1 MPPPHQRWR
10 RKEMPGMSEGDQDAV
25 FALLADPATHG
36 GSAVKRVDTHAAAVF
51 LAGERALK
59 VKRAV
64 RFPFLDYS
72 TLAKR
77 KEACEAEL
85 RINGSFAPDIY
96 RRVLAITREEGG
108 RLTLDGGG
116 PAVEWALEM
125 RRFDENAT
133 LDRLAQA
140 GKIDAALADAL
151 GRAVAALH
159 AGAKPVAPEPWIAAL
174 TDYIEQND
182 AAFRDMAEL
191 FPAAEAETVAR
202 RSRAAHS
209 RIRALLRERGQRGL
223 VRHLHG
229 DLHLGNIVLLGG
241 RPVPF
246 DAIEFSPLIASG
258 DVLYDL
264 AFLLMDLVERGL
276 NPAANRVLN
285 RYLAETKRAED
296 LDALATLPLFLS
308 LRAAIRAKVTAAR
321 IDHAALDQRG
331 AIARS
336 ARAYFEFAHRFIEPG
351 PPRLVAVGGLSGTGK
366 SALAQTLAGE
376 LAPHPG
382 AVVLRSD
389 VERKALFGKD
399 ENVRLP
405 RDAYSPA
412 VTTKVYAVIADK
424 ARRAVAAGHSAIL
437 DAVFATPQERTAA
450 RASAKILGVP
460 FHGLFLEADLDT
472 RLARLSA
479 RGRDPSDADAAV
491 ARIQQSYDL
500 GTLDWTRIDA
510 SGTPEETL
518 ARARKAVNP

>member
-1 MPPPHQRWR
+1 
-10 RKEMPGMSEGDQDAV
+10 MSEGDQDAV
-25 FALLADPATHG
+25 FTFLADPATHG
-36 GSAVKRVDTHAAAVF
+36 GSTVKRVDTHAAAVF

-59 VKRAV
+59 VKRAL

-85 RINGSFAPDIY
+85 RINRSFAPDIY

-108 RLTLDGGG
+108 RLTLDGAGA
-116 PAVEWALEM
+116 PVEWALEM

-133 LDRLAQA
+133 LDRLAQT

-151 GRAVAALH
+151 GRAVASLH
-159 AGAKPVAPEPWIAAL
+159 ADAKPVDAEPWIAAL
-174 TDYIEQND
+174 ADYIEQND
-182 AAFRDMAEL
+182 AAFREMAEL
-191 FPAAEAETVAR
+191 FPAAEAEAVTR
-202 RSRAAHS
+202 HSRAAYS
-209 RIRALLRERGQRGL
+209 SIAPLLRERGERGL

-276 NPAANRVLN
+276 KPAANRVFN

-321 IDHAALDQRG
+321 IDHAAPDQRA
-331 AIARS
+331 AIAGS
-336 ARAYFEFAHRFIEPG
+336 ARGYFESARRFIEPG

-366 SALAQTLAGE
+366 SALALALAGE
-376 LAPHPG
+376 LAPDPG

-399 ENVRLP
+399 EHMRLP
-405 RDAYSPA
+405 HDAYSPA
-412 VTTKVYAVIADK
+412 VTARVYAIIADK
-424 ARRAVAAGHSAIL
+424 ARRTVAAGHCAIL
-437 DAVFATPQERTAA
+437 DAVFATPQERAVAA
-450 RASAKILGVP
+450 ASAEILGVP

-472 RLARLSA
+472 RLGRLST

-491 ARIQQSYDL
+491 ARLQQSYDVGAL
-500 GTLDWTRIDA
+500 EWTRIDA
-510 SGTPEETL
+510 SGTRDETL